1 MTTDDLDVAKKHGV
15 KKFPAIVLFR
25 NGEPL
30 VYKGDMSDEDEV
42 LAWLTDGENL
52 EIAEKIESVNAKILN
67 KLLET
72 EGNVAVFFCEFTIF
86 LV

>member
-1 MTTDDLDVAKKHGV
+1 MAKKHGV

-30 VYKGDMSDEDEV
+30 IYKGDLSDEDEV

-72 EGNVAVFFCEFTIF
+72 EGNVAVFFCKFPRIP
-86 LV
+86 LYI